1 MPMLVFALLFVGSF
15 PSPPSAMNSPTVGL
29 RKTALHSLHKKLGAR
44 MAEFGGWDMPIE
56 YSGIIQEHLAVRTA
70 AGLFDISHMGE
81 ILVEGP
87 ESLRLIQY
95 VTCNDASRLKDEQ
108 IQYSALLT

>member
-1 MPMLVFALLFVGSF
+1 
-15 PSPPSAMNSPTVGL
+15 MNSPTVGL

-81 ILVEGP
+81 ILIEGP
-87 ESLRLIQY
+87 ESLRLIQH
-95 VTCNDASRLKDEQ
+95 VTCNDASRLKDDQ
-108 IQYSALLT
+108 IQYSALLDS

>member
-1 MPMLVFALLFVGSF
+1 MGPVLGWRPTWSE
-15 PSPPSAMNSPTVGL
+15 SPVLSLMSLNSSIK
-29 RKTALHSLHKKLGAR
+29 KTHLNSTHRNLGAK

-56 YSGIIQEHLAVRTA
+56 YSGIIQEHLAVRNA

-87 ESLRLIQY
+87 ESL
-95 VTCNDASRLKDEQ
+95 A
-108 IQYSALLT
+108 